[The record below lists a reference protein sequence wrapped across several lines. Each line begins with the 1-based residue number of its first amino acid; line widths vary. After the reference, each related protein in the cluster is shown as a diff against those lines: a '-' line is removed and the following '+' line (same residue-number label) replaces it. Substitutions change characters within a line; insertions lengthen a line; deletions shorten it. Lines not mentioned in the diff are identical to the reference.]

1 MDITQRRIGDV
12 VVLSINGD
20 ITMSGAGTLLL
31 GHTIRRLLQEGRQ
44 HLVLDMAAVRYVDS
58 SGLGELVQ
66 SKTLAQTSGATLK
79 LLHVGRRVAQLLALT
94 RLEILFEFFDHESDA
109 VASFGDRG
117 RAVGRDAEVHQS

>member
-12 VVLSINGD
+12 VVLAINGD

-66 SKTLAQTSGATLK
+66 SKTLAQTSGASLK

-109 VASFGDRG
+109 VASFGDAG